1 MSYSAGELIIYD
13 TFANLVVGAS
23 PNTMCYALD
32 TGQFC
37 LWNGA
42 AFVPIFGVP
51 RISSVASSATPSIN
65 TATTDL
71 FEITALAVA
80 VTGVTVTAGADGQRL
95 RVRIKDN
102 GTPRALAWGA
112 SFVGGSAALLTTTS
126 TSKTHMSEFM
136 YDTVATKWACV
147 FADATG
153 Y

>member
-13 TFANLVVGAS
+13 TFANLVAGAS
-23 PNTMCYALD
+23 PNTMNFALD

-37 LWNGA
+37 LWNGTT
-42 AFVPIFGVP
+42 FVPVLSAP
-51 RISSVASSATPSIN
+51 RVTSIASSATPSIN

-80 VTGVTVTAGADGQRL
+80 VTGVTVTAGVDGQRL

-102 GTPRALAWGA
+102 GTLRALAWGA

-126 TSKTHMSEFM
+126 AGKTHMSEFF